1 MRRRQLLAAAGTVVI
16 GGCAD
21 LSSID
26 ESTPASSF
34 PPATPV
40 WHVTPPY
47 PFRFDGELT
56 VSPDNP
62 RGWLL
67 ADVQPKR
74 VRVAGEV
81 LEGGPIN
88 AAFSEEEI
96 DRARVPA
103 STFETLSAAST
114 FEKTVAYPAGGGSF
128 FFHADRETTL
138 DLRVEIER
146 T

>member
-1 MRRRQLLAAAGTVVI
+1 MRRRQLLAVAGTVAVA
-16 GGCAD
+16 GCAD

-26 ESTPASSF
+26 ESTPTSSF
-34 PPATPV
+34 PLATPV

-47 PFRFDGELT
+47 PFRFDGKLT

-67 ADVQPKR
+67 ADIQPNR
-74 VRVAGEV
+74 VHVAGEV

-88 AAFSEEEI
+88 TAFSKEEI
-96 DRARVPA
+96 DRARVPSA
-103 STFETLSAAST
+103 TFETLSAAST
-114 FEKTVAYPAGGGSF
+114 FEKSVAYPDGGGSF
-128 FFHADRETTL
+128 FFHADRETTV
-138 DLRVEIER
+138 DLRVEIEC